1 MSKCT
6 LLSLER
12 LVRIGVLHAQ
22 EYFTHGFGVPV
33 RDENG
38 TDIFRPYSRPNS
50 FRGVL
55 IRPYPSPDI

>member
-1 MSKCT
+1 MKISLKS
-6 LLSLER
+6 LISIFEWRPLPSLS
-12 LVRIGVLHAQ
+12 
-22 EYFTHGFGVPV
+22 T

-38 TDIFRPYSRPNS
+38 RDIFRPYSRPNS